1 MSCWKENNMAKYV
14 NVVIYRQNSN
24 PIRISNVVSVE
35 EKVELH
41 QRLLVIG
48 ALKKGTYQ
56 PGHATTPDYK
66 QTYKFYLSQLL
77 GYRVVEA
84 VAETEEEIL

>member
-1 MSCWKENNMAKYV
+1 MAKYV
-14 NVVIYRQNSN
+14 GVVIYRENSS

-41 QRLLVIG
+41 QRLLLVET
-48 ALKKGTYQ
+48 LKKGLYQ
-56 PGHATTPDYK
+56 PNAKKVDFK

-77 GYRVVEA
+77 GYRVVEEVTA
-84 VAETEEEIL
+84 TEEEIT